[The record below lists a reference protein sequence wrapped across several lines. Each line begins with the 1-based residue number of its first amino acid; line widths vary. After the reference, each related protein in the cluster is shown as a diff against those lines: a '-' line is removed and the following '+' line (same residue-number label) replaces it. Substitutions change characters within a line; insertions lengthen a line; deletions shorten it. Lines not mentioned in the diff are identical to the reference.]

1 MKVLLLSRYDRLG
14 SSSRTRFY
22 QYLPYL
28 AAAGVEATVAPLLD
42 DGYVSRLYAGAGKS
56 WGAVAAAYGRRLRHL
71 SRVRRFDV
79 AWIEK
84 ELFPMLPAWGE
95 LVLHRLGVPTV
106 VDYDD
111 AVFHHYDRHKSS
123 FVRATLGGKI
133 DTVMANATLVLAGNA
148 YLAGRAREAGARWV
162 EELPS
167 VIDLDR
173 YPPPRERQRAGFA
186 MGWIG
191 SPVTT
196 KYLKLIEAPLRA
208 LCREEGT
215 RLVTIGAGPVALD
228 GVRLEQRPWS
238 EATEVDSLTRVDV
251 GIMPL
256 SDAPFERG
264 KCGYKLVQ
272 YMACGLPVVAPPV
285 GANSEIIEHGINGFL
300 VRSDDEW
307 IAALA
312 ELRASA
318 ELRARMGTAGR
329 KKVEERYSVQV
340 TAPRLERLLRQ
351 AAQGRCRRSAA
362 QSAPGIG
369 RSDR

>member
-22 QYLPYL
+22 QYLPRL
-28 AAAGVEATVAPLLD
+28 AAAGVEVTVAPLLD

-56 WGAVAAAYGRRLRHL
+56 WGAIVAAYGRRLRHL
-71 SRVRRFDV
+71 SRVGLFDV

-84 ELFPMLPAWGE
+84 ELFPMLPAWAE
-95 LVLHRLGVPTV
+95 FALYRRGVPTV
-106 VDYDD
+106 LDYDD
-111 AVFHHYDRHKSS
+111 AVFHGYDLHRRF

-133 DTVMANATLVLAGNA
+133 DAVMRNATVVVAGNA
-148 YLAGRAREAGARWV
+148 YLAGRARVAGAPWV

-167 VIDLDR
+167 VVDLDR
-173 YPPPRERQRAGFA
+173 YPPPRKRQGESFA
-186 MGWIG
+186 VGWIG

-196 KYLKLIEAPLRA
+196 KYLELIAAPLRA
-208 LCREEGT
+208 VCREEGT

-228 GVRLEQRPWS
+228 GVRAEQLPWS
-238 EATEVDSLTRVDV
+238 EASEVESLSHVDV

-256 SDAPFERG
+256 PDAPFERG

-272 YMACGLPVVAPPV
+272 YMACGLPVIAPPV
-285 GANSEIIEHGINGFL
+285 GAASEIIEHGHNGFL

-312 ELRASA
+312 ELRESP
-318 ELRARMGTAGR
+318 ELRARMGAAGR
-329 KKVEERYSVQV
+329 KTVEERYSMQV
-340 TAPRLERLLRQ
+340 TAPRLQKLLCEVV
-351 AAQGRCRRSAA
+351 AGARS
-362 QSAPGIG
+362 G
-369 RSDR
+369 